1 MNALLFLGKIMDPI
15 NLITAIILFV
25 SMTANWGGAKRG
37 LKTSITKVIEKPD
50 TYLQKVPPNI
60 SALILIL
67 IIIGIFGIGTLQLE
81 NENNLIRII
90 GLGLFALFSWLQVTS
105 YQSLGN
111 SYAPDIV
118 ILKDHKLHTTGVY
131 RFVRHPQYLGQ
142 ILSDLGA
149 GIALLSY
156 LVVPLVLFIELP
168 LFLMRASAEEKIL
181 KKHFK
186 GEYTDYKKR
195 SGFFLPFIG

>member
-1 MNALLFLGKIMDPI
+1 MDPI

-25 SMTANWGGAKRG
+25 SITANWGGAKKG

-50 TYLQKVPPNI
+50 TFLQRLPPNI

-81 NENNLIRII
+81 DKNNVIRFI
-90 GLGLFALFSWLQVTS
+90 GAGLFALFSWLQVTA
-105 YQSLGN
+105 YRSLGN

-118 ILKDHKLHTTGVY
+118 IIKDHKLHTTGVY
-131 RFVRHPQYLGQ
+131 RLIRHPQYLGQ

-149 GIALLSY
+149 GLALLSY
-156 LVVPLVLFIELP
+156 LVVPLVLFVELP

-181 KKHFK
+181 AKHFK
-186 GEYTDYKKR
+186 EDYSAYKKK
-195 SGFFLPFIG
+195 SGFILPFIG